1 MGEFFSEKCANH
13 GAEIYRK
20 VADAIS
26 SHNGI
31 TDEGIANYSGI
42 PSIDLVRMILRDL
55 IWSRMVFSKI
65 RHIAEKESHVR
76 VYFSLRNESREI

>member
-1 MGEFFSEKCANH
+1 MGESFSDKCANH

-31 TDEGIANYSGI
+31 SDEGIANYTGI

-55 IWSRMVFSKI
+55 IWSEII
-65 RHIAEKESHVR
+65 RVNLEFDDS
-76 VYFSLRNESREI
+76 RNFYIKRYYANKSYQFII

>member
-1 MGEFFSEKCANH
+1 MGESFSDKCANH

-31 TDEGIANYSGI
+31 TDEGIANYTGI

-55 IWSRMVFSKI
+55 IWSGMVFSKI
-65 RHIAEKESHVR
+65 RHIAEKGWYVR
-76 VYFSLRNESREI
+76 VYFSLRN